1 MASGKLAL
9 FFISTSMVLPF
20 QLNADLETE
29 YRIEIEASGMM
40 SMMASAGTVTT
51 AISGNKSRSES
62 DMKSKSKMFGKL
74 MQGNNGASI
83 TRLDK
88 ELFWQLN
95 PDKKQYTEMTFE
107 QLRAQMEQVSQQM
120 EQLQQSGSGGALP
133 VSEEQC
139 QWSDADLDVVKTGEK
154 QRFANVKAS
163 QYIITVKETCTVPE
177 NGQTCEIT
185 WRMENWMAKRMPGA
199 DEIRAFTSAMAEKTG
214 MSEFA
219 GGGGGASMGLMSM
232 FRDGW
237 DEVNDETAN
246 LKGYPVKTV
255 MQMEMGG
262 EACTTV
268 SGQPIAMDDVW
279 GNAMDAGINAGAQS
293 AGYHAGSAVS
303 REAAQAMGGGVGGS
317 IAGSAVGAASG
328 EVISGMLKHFGKKK
342 KKPPEPEE
350 QSAVAA
356 NPASGSAVL
365 FRISNELISVSD
377 RKIDPGQFEAPASWE
392 KVTVS
397 AR

>member
-1 MASGKLAL
+1 
-9 FFISTSMVLPF
+9 
-20 QLNADLETE
+20 
-29 YRIEIEASGMM
+29 
-40 SMMASAGTVTT
+40 
-51 AISGNKSRSES
+51 
-62 DMKSKSKMFGKL
+62 
-74 MQGNNGASI
+74 
-83 TRLDK
+83 
-88 ELFWQLN
+88 
-95 PDKKQYTEMTFE
+95 
-107 QLRAQMEQVSQQM
+107 
-120 EQLQQSGSGGALP
+120 
-133 VSEEQC
+133 
-139 QWSDADLDVVKTGEK
+139 
-154 QRFANVKAS
+154 
-163 QYIITVKETCTVPE
+163 
-177 NGQTCEIT
+177 
-185 WRMENWMAKRMPGA
+185 MAKRMPGE
-199 DEIRAFTSAMAEKTG
+199 DEIRSFTTAMTEKMG

-219 GGGGGASMGLMSM
+219 VGGGGASMGLMSM
-232 FRDGW
+232 FKDGW
-237 DEVNDETAN
+237 DEVSDETAK

-268 SGQPIAMDDVW
+268 SGQPIALDDVW
-279 GNAMDAGINAGAQS
+279 GNAMDAGINAGAQT

-328 EVISGMLKHFGKKK
+328 EVISGMLKHFSKKK

-356 NPASGSAVL
+356 DPASGSAVL

-377 RKIDPGQFEAPASWE
+377 RKIDPEQFDAPASWE